1 MVCKKIYNGKFTI
14 SFQRKFQMSIFYAKF
29 LAKLPLR
36 DREIHIVPSLCHFR
50 VSSLVD
56 HRNISINER
65 VRNALVIK

>member
-1 MVCKKIYNGKFTI
+1 MVCKEIYNGKFPI

-36 DREIHIVPSLCHFR
+36 DREIHIVPSLRHFH